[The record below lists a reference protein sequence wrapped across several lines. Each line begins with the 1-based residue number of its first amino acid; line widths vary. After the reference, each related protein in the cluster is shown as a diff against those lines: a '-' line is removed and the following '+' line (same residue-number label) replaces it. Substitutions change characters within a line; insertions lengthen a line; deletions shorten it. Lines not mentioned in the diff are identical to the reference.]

1 MKFKSQSL
9 LSQDTITV
17 KRNQYFVQHMFTSVQ
32 CTLYEFQPGVRTELE
47 FL

>member
-9 LSQDTITV
+9 LSQDTVAV
-17 KRNQYFVQHMFTSVQ
+17 KRNQYFVRHMFTSVQ
-32 CTLYEFQPGVRTELE
+32 CALYDSQPGVRTELE